1 MRLFCSSCV
10 HSISKQHVHSFPI
23 LIFPNAT
30 HCHPPLVLSLWR
42 PTSDLCIPLE
52 HSGQTNSSP
61 NHHRFP
67 PPPFFAHTHL
77 IVIDSV
83 FVPLCIAV
91 ASDEDTYCGT
101 AHYYILHKLQVSHQ
115 LHRALMAGSAHW
127 HWAKVDARST
137 TQDGMGH
144 CMQTGLSLEVRR
156 QTIGLF
162 KGGPGGPDPI
172 GIEGQLEREAQSCA
186 MCLRRPSLGFTP
198 PRGWEPGHI
207 LSHGTKRGVYV
218 RGAGVQ
224 GRGFDGEQAMTSL
237 YPSTDH

>member
-1 MRLFCSSCV
+1 MFIQLVNSTSILSQFLFSRMR
-10 HSISKQHVHSFPI
+10 HI
-23 LIFPNAT
+23 AT
-30 HCHPPLVLSLWR
+30 HPLSLASGVPHR
-42 PTSDLCIPLE
+42 IFASPLNIQDT
-52 HSGQTNSSP
+52 QT
-61 NHHRFP
+61 P
-67 PPPFFAHTHL
+67 PPITTDLPPTPHFSAHTHL

-91 ASDEDTYCGT
+91 ASDEDTYCGS
-101 AHYYILHKLQVSHQ
+101 AHYYKLHNLQVSHQ
-115 LHRALMAGSAHW
+115 LIRAGSAQP
-127 HWAKVDARST
+127 ALGECGCRST
-137 TQDGMGH
+137 TQDGTGH
-144 CMQTGLSLEVRR
+144 CTQTGLSPEDRR

-162 KGGPGGPDPI
+162 KGGPGGPDPM
-172 GIEGQLEREAQSCA
+172 GKEGQLEREAQSCA